1 MSSRS
6 RSGLR
11 TIPAAAGAGGLLGL
25 ALIAPALGF
34 ADAGPGLAWTRLLGG
49 LILLAVLFRLWSSL
63 RGSWASLLGGFA
75 AGLGFFGVAL
85 HWLGSSANPD
95 PGSFV
100 LREAVTAAGAM
111 WLFVPW
117 WALWWWAAHGLTRF
131 AGRSAMAPLAFVTA
145 FGGSNL
151 LLGDLAWGIPMA
163 PLTLLTLDTL
173 LAGLLPLIGQFGVDT
188 VLVALG
194 TALGHSV
201 RPDRAGWLAGG
212 LLTSAGATAAAQ
224 LLTPTIPDA
233 APPGAPTVH
242 LVQPALPHVALLPP
256 ETGHEIVHGAVLM
269 GIEQGMEAGATLV
282 VLPEGAV
289 LNDLTAEDGLV
300 REIAARLPE
309 GATVLVGF
317 RRAEARVGAD
327 GGFTVTPFN
336 SVMLIEPGGAVAT
349 HDKAHL
355 VPFGETMPGLL
366 FALGFDVI
374 AGPPGGFGAGP
385 AIGVFEGVAELP
397 PFALAICYEA
407 VLTGAVSRE
416 AQGAKWVLNLSA
428 ETLFR
433 GTIGPRLL
441 LDHMRLRAI
450 ETGRPMLRATAHAY
464 SGVIA
469 ADGTVVELFGAEE
482 AGGLTVAVPPARQTI
497 FWRHGYAPLHGALG
511 IALGALLVT
520 GFGSRVR
527 DRLAGVRSN
536 L

>member
-1 MSSRS
+1 
-6 RSGLR
+6 
-11 TIPAAAGAGGLLGL
+11 
-25 ALIAPALGF
+25 
-34 ADAGPGLAWTRLLGG
+34 
-49 LILLAVLFRLWSSL
+49 
-63 RGSWASLLGGFA
+63 
-75 AGLGFFGVAL
+75 
-85 HWLGSSANPD
+85 
-95 PGSFV
+95 
-100 LREAVTAAGAM
+100 
-111 WLFVPW
+111 
-117 WALWWWAAHGLTRF
+117 
-131 AGRSAMAPLAFVTA
+131 
-145 FGGSNL
+145 
-151 LLGDLAWGIPMA
+151 
-163 PLTLLTLDTL
+163 
-173 LAGLLPLIGQFGVDT
+173 
-188 VLVALG
+188 
-194 TALGHSV
+194 
-201 RPDRAGWLAGG
+201 
-212 LLTSAGATAAAQ
+212 
-224 LLTPTIPDA
+224 
-233 APPGAPTVH
+233 VH

-269 GIEQGMEAGATLV
+269 GIEQGVEAGATLV

-289 LNDLTAEDGLV
+289 LDDLTAEDDLV